1 MRSCFARKGSPLG
14 RSDGQP
20 FVPPKLYR
28 IGEVMRYSGLSRQM
42 VHNYTMMRLIRE
54 QERTESG
61 HRLYGEDV
69 FERLKRIEEL
79 KQTKTLREIQEILL
93 AEEEEARDIANGRTR
108 ERAGD
113 AS

>member
-1 MRSCFARKGSPLG
+1 MG
-14 RSDGQP
+14 RSDEQP

-61 HRLYGEDV
+61 HRLYGEEV

-79 KQTKTLREIQEILL
+79 KQTKTLREIQEIFLR
-93 AEEEEARDIANGRTR
+93 EEEEERAAANGRTR
-108 ERAGD
+108 EHTGG